1 MPEELSR
8 NQSILCF
15 DAILQ
20 HNWPIEK
27 CLLHIRV
34 FFGGKTKSLC
44 FDLFT
49 HIWLIKQITSIYRN
63 HFSRS

>member
-27 CLLHIRV
+27 CILHIRV

-44 FDLFT
+44 FDLLA